1 MEEVNKHWDW
11 LLHNLLHSLSV
22 FENKE
27 DVASFVKGK
36 VKVRGGVTMTMTG
49 RLLRFVFLKSW
60 TSFTLQGLIAEDVRG
75 RQAAQ
80 EEDPDKFREALL
92 KFERH
97 FGLPSSEKLVTFYSC
112 CCWKGRV
119 PRQGFLYLSINH
131 MSFYSFLLG
140 KEGGCRAARLGE
152 IPPSLLFVCAL

>member
-1 MEEVNKHWDW
+1 M
-11 LLHNLLHSLSV
+11 
-22 FENKE
+22 FC
-27 DVASFVKGK
+27 
-36 VKVRGGVTMTMTG
+36 
-49 RLLRFVFLKSW
+49 LKSG
-60 TSFTLQGLIAEDVRG
+60 TSFALQGLIAEDVRG

-140 KEGGCRAARLGE
+140 KEGGCGASVASGE
-152 IPPSLLFVCAL
+152 PPVPCYLFAPFEERNTSVCLSIVMVWLNFFFFVIRIKTY